1 MSMSY
6 TALVQKYTPL
16 RNPLCRPYE
25 VDRVLHRC
33 FRSDILPDRADHP
46 RFRDADIFGG
56 LYLTSR
62 VWKDRIEPPQTDHPH
77 ETLLDLLFWD
87 DTFPRKPLCI
97 LGMVGAGKSTL
108 IDYYLRCFCP
118 TKGNRQA
125 DFENKLVLHFDARTI
140 RDNTDFYHRFFLFL
154 QSEMRTKCLERG
166 FDLDEAVRRR
176 PTQPQ
181 NVRQWVH
188 AALEELTRAPAK
200 SPGQS
205 FQPNSPFPY
214 IVLVVDNL
222 DQSSIDV
229 QIRAITE
236 VEQWLRTPSIR
247 LSRVI
252 LPMWPST
259 FRKLQNHQFNL
270 LHGARVFEIGP
281 IDTQDLMAN
290 REQATSEHLQRQSFQ
305 GSEKVVEYIAQ
316 MTRLGRERLL
326 PRIKALAHENLR
338 LTLALWESLLCGE
351 TAYSIWK
358 QVRQNPDSR
367 RTFDYELLDALLVG
381 TNDALDH
388 DEHRIANLF
397 AMGAGRV
404 RPRDLLIGQHAVQ
417 LLGQHRRSQIDLH
430 QALRSLGYAE
440 TNINV
445 VEKSLLTFNFFHEEP
460 AGGKKIEYEIH
471 EDVVQEYLALR
482 FEPAYVDNVAMVTPV
497 DRKYLPLMSRTR
509 GDRAEDFPRRVA
521 TTMAFLEFIRD
532 CEDAFRDPKLVANTP
547 GDVFIKALESL
558 KLVCLWKH
566 MALRYHDR
574 LVGLKESGYLRT
586 IEPGWWETVLGNPI
600 FQQAREA
607 GEYLSPLGH

>member
-1 MSMSY
+1 M
-6 TALVQKYTPL
+6 
-16 RNPLCRPYE
+16 
-25 VDRVLHRC
+25 
-33 FRSDILPDRADHP
+33 
-46 RFRDADIFGG
+46 
-56 LYLTSR
+56 
-62 VWKDRIEPPQTDHPH
+62 
-77 ETLLDLLFWD
+77 
-87 DTFPRKPLCI
+87 
-97 LGMVGAGKSTL
+97 
-108 IDYYLRCFCP
+108 
-118 TKGNRQA
+118 
-125 DFENKLVLHFDARTI
+125 
-140 RDNTDFYHRFFLFL
+140 
-154 QSEMRTKCLERG
+154 
-166 FDLDEAVRRR
+166 
-176 PTQPQ
+176 
-181 NVRQWVH
+181 
-188 AALEELTRAPAK
+188 
-200 SPGQS
+200 
-205 FQPNSPFPY
+205 
-214 IVLVVDNL
+214 LVVDNL

-281 IDTQDLMAN
+281 IDTHDLMAN
-290 REQATSEHLQRQSFQ
+290 RERATGEYLQRQSFQ

-316 MTRLGRERLL
+316 MTRLGQERLL

-338 LTLALWESLLCGE
+338 LTLALWEALLCGD
-351 TAYSIWK
+351 TAFSIWK
-358 QVRQNPDSR
+358 QVRQNPESR

-404 RPRDLLIGQHAVQ
+404 RPRDLLIGHHALQ
-417 LLGQHRRSQIDLH
+417 LLGQDRHSQLDLH

-440 TNINV
+440 TNIGV
-445 VEKSLLTFNFFHEEP
+445 VEKSLLTFNFLHEEP

-497 DRKYLPLMSRTR
+497 DPKYLLACRGRAATAPRTSP
-509 GDRAEDFPRRVA
+509 GASA
-521 TTMAFLEFIRD
+521 TTMAFLEFVRD
-532 CEDAFRDPKLVANTP
+532 CEDAFRDPKLVVNTSSE
-547 GDVFIKALESL
+547 VFVKSLESL

-574 LVGLKESGYLRT
+574 LAGLRGSGYLRA
-586 IEPGWWETVLGNPI
+586 IEPGWWDATLGDPL
-600 FQQAREA
+600 FEQAREA
-607 GEYLSPLGH
+607 GEFLSRRDESLDPHGPWRPRYDCLFGGLAHSRLLPRLSRHRGQRYAASDSRRDSSTVSLQIEGGIGSAWAFKLSR